1 MNVTTNAVADAFA
14 VFDVTPDPDEL
25 ARKNKKPDD
34 SGSVTVRQLYRYAN
48 WLDLILL
55 AVGIFGS
62 IGCGVLTPCQMLVMG
77 DMVDTFNTN
86 DLMKAFPNQEAMYD
100 PKYYIPFNHEVTKT
114 VADTINDLVL
124 KMVCFAIGSGVGSF
138 LMTFCFFVMSE
149 RQGIKIR
156 MLYFRALLRQDAG
169 WYDFHES
176 GELTSR
182 IASDVQQIQ
191 DGMSQKFGII
201 FQTTTSFIAGYAIGF
216 AKDWDLTLVIIIA
229 IARAL
234 IRNPKVLLLDEA
246 TSALDSESEKIVQ
259 DALDKAAKG
268 RTTIVIA
275 HRLSTIQNADQI
287 CVIMR
292 GRIAE
297 RGTHQELLDLKGFY
311 YTLAMQQF
319 GTVD

>member
-191 DGMSQKFGII
+191 DG
-201 FQTTTSFIAGYAIGF
+201 T
-216 AKDWDLTLVIIIA
+216 